1 VADDENKEPLPDESF
16 ASLTIYSGTSSAQEL
31 ADALGVTPDES
42 WDKGER
48 NKRGRIYPS
57 SAISLRSG
65 LADAASPGAHLGDLL
80 TRIAPLQSALTI
92 QAEAGNK
99 ARLKLAFFAD
109 TDNPMFTLSADVLRK
124 LGDFGLDLEVDI
136 YEV

>member
-1 VADDENKEPLPDESF
+1 
-16 ASLTIYSGTSSAQEL
+16 
-31 ADALGVTPDES
+31 
-42 WDKGER
+42 
-48 NKRGRIYPS
+48 
-57 SAISLRSG
+57 
-65 LADAASPGAHLGDLL
+65 
-80 TRIAPLQSALTI
+80 LQSALTI